1 MRLEGLIAVRY
12 LFAGKHKS
20 AVNIISWIS
29 LVGLMVSTMAL
40 IIVLSVYNGIGD
52 LTKQLF
58 GTFDPELL
66 IEPSEGKTFRLTEL
80 SSLAATEGVE
90 TVSQMAVETAWI
102 TYGGHNQAIVQLR
115 GVDDQYSELNGIDTL
130 LSEGQYLTRFADPP
144 VYGLVVGGEIF
155 FDMAMSLHSNT
166 PVAIH
171 IPKRGT
177 TSMGFTM
184 DEAFNIGYAYP
195 VGYFFIQQ
203 DIDKKYVITHIDL
216 VRQLMNYAP
225 DECTALG
232 VKLKPGADP
241 QRVKQALRSSF
252 STHRFPLT
260 VKDRY
265 DQQPLYFK
273 IFRSERLG
281 IYLILSLIV
290 LISTLSLVASLS
302 LLIIN
307 KRDDVFKVSPNFAI
321 SRHDGLPAQLPQ
333 AGAKPIRAPIGHSGD
348 DGVIHFRDTG
358 HQRKLAFY
366 HFAKIAHTDF
376 IPAVADTDGGNV
388 SFSALHKQRV
398 ELRGVCRYAYPAHI
412 GIIAARVHAAPFY
425 ADERDRAVRIEQ
437 RGALLCI
444 GGKRQDFSG
453 NFLEKSLTIAICHH
467 HTAEPAGIERPRQK
481 IRPGR
486 PVGFGVTRHIK
497 AGGNQHIPPCQMQQR
512 GGGSAAKI
520 GRQIRSQ
527 LLHAARRML
536 QNDVFNGQHAHGS
549 PLRDFMHKTKTA
561 YFRYRY
567 HLYAV
572 INKCM
577 NLQTAIFQLVG
588 SVGHQRNVTGTLDRC
603 GELTLVE
610 STGTGDSAGQNLGSV
625 GNVSSQL
632 IDILVVNFLD
642 VFHAEIAN
650 LLAAL
655 AASAFGSI
663 SHGKSSFVLYCVS
676 VQNQKGR
683 SSSATGVKSP
693 SLPLW

>member
-80 SSLAATEGVE
+80 SSLHSSLAATEGVE

-203 DIDKKYVITHIDL
+203 DLDKKYVITHIDL

-281 IYLILSLIV
+281 IYLILLLIV

-307 KRDDVFKVSPNFAI
+307 KRDDVFM
-321 SRHDGLPAQLPQ
+321 L
-333 AGAKPIRAPIGHSGD
+333 
-348 DGVIHFRDTG
+348 
-358 HQRKLAFY
+358 
-366 HFAKIAHTDF
+366 
-376 IPAVADTDGGNV
+376 
-388 SFSALHKQRV
+388 
-398 ELRGVCRYAYPAHI
+398 
-412 GIIAARVHAAPFY
+412 
-425 ADERDRAVRIEQ
+425 
-437 RGALLCI
+437 
-444 GGKRQDFSG
+444 
-453 NFLEKSLTIAICHH
+453 KSMGMT
-467 HTAEPAGIERPRQK
+467 
-481 IRPGR
+481 
-486 PVGFGVTRHIK
+486 
-497 AGGNQHIPPCQMQQR
+497 
-512 GGGSAAKI
+512 S
-520 GRQIRSQ
+520 RQIRRSFMAEG
-527 LLHAARRML
+527 LLICGVAVLAGLLIGFVVCFVQQQFGIIRM
-536 QNDVFNGQHAHGS
+536 
-549 PLRDFMHKTKTA
+549 
-561 YFRYRY
+561 
-567 HLYAV
+567 
-572 INKCM
+572 
-577 NLQTAIFQLVG
+577 
-588 SVGHQRNVTGTLDRC
+588 
-603 GELTLVE
+603 
-610 STGTGDSAGQNLGSV
+610 GD
-625 GNVSSQL
+625 GNF
-632 IDILVVNFLD
+632 VVN
-642 VFHAEIAN
+642 
-650 LLAAL
+650 
-655 AASAFGSI
+655 AFPVAMRMI
-663 SHGKSSFVLYCVS
+663 DFVITFVLVMAISSLS
-676 VQNQKGR
+676 VALTVRRAKI
-683 SSSATGVKSP
+683 
-693 SLPLW
+693 